1 MDNTLVIFY
10 SYTGTS
16 KQLAQLLSA
25 QFGWQLG
32 EIVDAR
38 PRAGATGLM
47 RCTAESLLRQRPKIR
62 YQGPDPKDFESVVL
76 VSPIWFYRLASPMRS
91 FVAERARDLRQVAVV
106 SVMGSQG
113 GLNAA
118 AEIAE
123 LLGRAPLL
131 ATAFTAIEVED
142 GSCAGRLQAF
152 GRSLEEAGKQ
162 AAAVRP
168 ATWSPRAG

>member
-16 KQLAQLLSA
+16 KRLAQLLSA
-25 QFGWQLG
+25 QLGWQLG

-38 PRAGATGLM
+38 PRAGATGLL
-47 RCTAESLLRQRPKIR
+47 RCTVDSLLRRRPVIR
-62 YQGPDPKDFESVVL
+62 YEGPELKEFGSVVL
-76 VSPIWFYRLASPMRS
+76 VSPIWFYRLAGPMRS

-106 SVMGSQG
+106 SVMGSKG

-123 LLGRAPLL
+123 LLGHAPLL
-131 ATAFTAIEVED
+131 ATAFTASEVED
-142 GSCAGRLQAF
+142 GSCAARLQAF
-152 GRSLEEAGKQ
+152 GRSLEAAGKE

-168 ATWSPRAG
+168 ATWSPRAA